1 MKLSKCNAG
10 EGGPITIP
18 QELNH
23 PPMLLWLK
31 SQTTFASPNHPA
43 SDTALDHLDHP
54 LYFFADHACISG
66 GNGFW
71 LVLKTA
77 KKTTRTTSGSQDL
90 NASPAADLFALGL
103 VDFALCQHLPFRH
116 QPDGSGLL
124 AAVEAHHH
132 LDGPVGCP
140 GARSQ
145 GQVWMGKCETKWDE
159 HGKILR
165 KSQEKNLLNGEFQKK
180 KKIARKVK
188 ECEEQKP
195 RFLMADFMDVVNSHY
210 IITFRS

>member
-1 MKLSKCNAG
+1 MHFWGQRVLVGFKNCQSPLEPPQDLRYLS
-10 EGGPITIP
+10 
-18 QELNH
+18 
-23 PPMLLWLK
+23 
-31 SQTTFASPNHPA
+31 
-43 SDTALDHLDHP
+43 
-54 LYFFADHACISG
+54 
-66 GNGFW
+66 
-71 LVLKTA
+71 
-77 KKTTRTTSGSQDL
+77 L

-124 AAVEAHHH
+124 TAVEAHHH
-132 LDGPVGCP
+132 LDGPVGRP

-145 GQVWMGKCETKWDE
+145 GQVGWENVKQNGMNMEKSSGNLRKTCWMGNSKR
-159 HGKILR
+159 R
-165 KSQEKNLLNGEFQKK
+165 KKN
-180 KKIARKVK
+180 ARKVK

>member
-1 MKLSKCNAG
+1 MHFWGQWVLVGFKNCQSPLEPPQDLS
-10 EGGPITIP
+10 
-18 QELNH
+18 
-23 PPMLLWLK
+23 
-31 SQTTFASPNHPA
+31 
-43 SDTALDHLDHP
+43 
-54 LYFFADHACISG
+54 
-66 GNGFW
+66 
-71 LVLKTA
+71 
-77 KKTTRTTSGSQDL
+77 L

-124 AAVEAHHH
+124 AAVEAHYH
-132 LDGPVGCP
+132 LEGPVGRP

-145 GQVWMGKCETKWDE
+145 GQVGWENVKQNGMNMEKSSGN
-159 HGKILR
+159 LR
-165 KSQEKNLLNGEFQKK
+165 KKLVGWGIPKEEKN
-180 KKIARKVK
+180 ARKVK